1 MKSKSKQLCENV
13 ENLFNQAKFKEI
25 AKILTDEVLEKE
37 KNANLYAWRAFTNY
51 KLYMDISSIISLSK
65 KAIDIDPYCYKGYY
79 AKALAWESIKEYD
92 KAIEDFSKV
101 IEIEPDSALAYL
113 NRGLSL
119 FNIKEKF
126 KAKADF
132 NKAIFYFNK
141 SIKSNSNE
149 SITYIYRGN
158 AYYYGGNYSEAIKD
172 YKKTIALDPTS
183 LLAYYNKGL
192 ACYASKNYEDAIAD
206 YNHIIIHNPRYTDD
220 IYIHRG
226 NAYNANK
233 DYPNAIADYSKAIK
247 LNPYNGNAYYSR
259 GLAKKDNKDKL
270 TDIKKDFDRYLELVT
285 DDNEIWTKYA
295 KYYVEDLKE
304 RISDKKLSNIVDIV
318 TKIKDVLRINDE
330 CITHYTSLSVL
341 KKLILKD
348 SKFRISEGNF
358 MNDPSEGKDFYKF
371 IDYKPYTSCDENS
384 KLERCSHKPFIGSFV
399 TPDRCD
405 DLNMWRFYGKENGV
419 EANGCAINICI
430 QDFID
435 AIKDY
440 LLNEKKKARQNDESD
455 LDIYKVAYFDDRST
469 SFYIPKSDKSDELTE
484 LIKMLI
490 NVVKTYKRKD
500 SPTLT
505 RYLNS
510 IAFLFKSDAYKNENE
525 VRLIV
530 KGIEFDIKY
539 DMNTCPPRVY
549 IELGSI
555 KKNIKK
561 ITFGPKVNRVNEWA
575 SAFHYSY
582 EEEAPEIFI
591 SHQPYK

>member
-13 ENLFNQAKFKEI
+13 ENLFNQDNYNEI
-25 AKILTDEVLEKE
+25 INILTDEVLEKE
-37 KNANLYAWRAFTNY
+37 KNAKLYAWRAFTNY
-51 KLYMDISSIISLSK
+51 KLYMDISSIISFSK
-65 KAIDIDPYCYKGYY
+65 KAIDIDPYCYMGYY

-92 KAIEDFSKV
+92 KAIVDFSKA
-101 IEIEPDSALAYL
+101 IEIEPDTAHTYL
-113 NRGLSL
+113 NRGLSFL
-119 FNIKEKF
+119 SNKEKL

-132 NKAIFYFNK
+132 NKAIFYYNK
-141 SIKSNSNE
+141 SIKSKPNE

-158 AYYYGGNYSEAIKD
+158 AYYYGGNYPEAIED
-172 YKKTIALDPTS
+172 YKETIALDSTS

-192 ACYASKNYEDAIAD
+192 ACYASKNYDDAIED
-206 YNHIIIHNPRYTDD
+206 YNYIIMHNQRYTDD

-226 NAYNANK
+226 NAYKAKK
-233 DYPNAIADYSKAIK
+233 DYPNAIADYSKAIQ

-259 GLAKKDNKDKL
+259 GLARKDNKEKL
-270 TDIKKDFDRYLELVT
+270 TDIKKDFDKYLKLVT

-318 TKIKDVLRINDE
+318 TKIKDVLHINDE

-341 KKLILKD
+341 NNLILKD

-358 MNDPSEGKDFYKF
+358 MNDPSEGREFYNF
-371 IDYKPYTSCDENS
+371 LDYKPYTSCVENS
-384 KLERCSHKPFIGSFV
+384 KLERYSHKPFIGSFV
-399 TPDRCD
+399 TSDRCD
-405 DLNMWRFYGKENGV
+405 ELNMWRFYGKEKGV

-435 AIKDY
+435 AIKNY
-440 LLNEKKKARQNDESD
+440 LLNEEKKARQNDESD
-455 LDIYKVAYFDDRST
+455 LDIYKVAYFDESFT
-469 SFYIPKSDKSDELTE
+469 KFYIPNPEKSDELTE
-484 LIKMLI
+484 LMKLLKEK
-490 NVVKTYKRKD
+490 VKTYKKKD
-500 SPTLT
+500 NPSLT
-505 RYLNS
+505 RYLNN
-510 IAFLFKSDAYKNENE
+510 IAFLFKNDAYKNENE

-539 DMNTCPPRVY
+539 DMDVCPPKVY
-549 IELGSI
+549 IELESI
-555 KKNIKK
+555 KNNIKK
-561 ITFGPKVNRVNEWA
+561 ITLGPKVNRVNEWA

-582 EEEAPEIFI
+582 EEDAPEIFI